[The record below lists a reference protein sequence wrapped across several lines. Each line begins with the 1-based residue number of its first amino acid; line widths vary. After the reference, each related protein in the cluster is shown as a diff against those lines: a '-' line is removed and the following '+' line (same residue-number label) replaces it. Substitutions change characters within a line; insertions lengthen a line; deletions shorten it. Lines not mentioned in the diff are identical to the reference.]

1 MARWRGAAVDAV
13 KMRAELSKTFRF
25 DAAHRLPNV
34 PAEHRCAGLHGHRY
48 HVTVT
53 VAGEVDER
61 LGWVM
66 DFGEIN
72 EVVGPLI
79 KQLDH
84 CELNA
89 VEGLD
94 NPTSEQIAK
103 WLWDRIK
110 PRLPQLVSVAVAES
124 DTSLCVYRGQ

>member
-79 KQLDH
+79 KRLLHKKVQAN
-84 CELNA
+84 C
-89 VEGLD
+89 D
-94 NPTSEQIAK
+94 NMLAAIKSE
-103 WLWDRIK
+103 
-110 PRLPQLVSVAVAES
+110 AEKA
-124 DTSLCVYRGQ
+124 QKI